1 MSATA
6 TGKPAISGTVPQVG
20 QALTATKGTVDDD
33 DGVPGTFTYQWV
45 RVDGGGESDISGATS
60 STYTLSAADVG
71 KLIKVKMSF
80 TDGDGNDEGPLASDA
95 YPSRGS
101 VVAAKRACPTD
112 ADWCAEMTSGAY
124 LVTDNPTLGAGN
136 YAGDV
141 GFTAGGLGSLNDDTV
156 SHGGV
161 KYTVRRIFRS
171 LLRLT
176 SYSQDNITFE
186 VSGGALPDGTVVSVA
201 GATLTV
207 GADSDVPYEA
217 GTEYWNI
224 TDLSLPEW
232 VRGQK
237 VTVSLKFPANT
248 APTGLPM
255 ISGTAYVGEKLTAS
269 EADIADDEGLTNAT
283 FAWQWIA
290 NDGTTDADIADAT
303 AETYTLTPAEEG
315 KTVKVRASFTDDGGT
330 EETLVSEATAA
341 VAAALPMVSIAA
353 ASSPVTEGAAA
364 SFTLSRTGDTT
375 AALTVA
381 VSVNE
386 TGSVLSGSPAW
397 TVTFAAGN
405 AEASLA
411 VTTANDNVAE
421 ADGRVTAS
429 ISAGSAYAVSSSAA
443 SAGGRCLRQR

>member
-1 MSATA
+1 MR
-6 TGKPAISGTVPQVG
+6 G
-20 QALTATKGTVDDD
+20 DD
-33 DGVPGTFTYQWV
+33 VW
-45 RVDGGGESDISGATS
+45 
-60 STYTLSAADVG
+60 
-71 KLIKVKMSF
+71 
-80 TDGDGNDEGPLASDA
+80 
-95 YPSRGS
+95 
-101 VVAAKRACPTD
+101 
-112 ADWCAEMTSGAY
+112 AY

-315 KTVKVRASFTDDGGT
+315 KTVKVRRASPT
-330 EETLVSEATAA
+330 
-341 VAAALPMVSIAA
+341 
-353 ASSPVTEGAAA
+353 
-364 SFTLSRTGDTT
+364 
-375 AALTVA
+375 TVA
-381 VSVNE
+381 PRRRSSVVRRRRWRHL
-386 TGSVLSGSPAW
+386 GKCRSRRR
-397 TVTFAAGN
+397 
-405 AEASLA
+405 
-411 VTTANDNVAE
+411 TTRRPRA
-421 ADGRVTAS
+421 
-429 ISAGSAYAVSSSAA
+429 
-443 SAGGRCLRQR
+443 